1 VRFGELTWSEV
12 QTLAQAGSHPYHRLW
27 CSIADGSVPG
37 GHADSFTTSILMA
50 KRPHSVRPDLIPTD
64 TSDEP
69 DWADPHLDFTRY
81 SRTGVIGSA
90 AHASPELG
98 ERLWDACV
106 GAVISIVRQIATDP
120 ASVGVE
126 PTTGAYGDQNL

>member
-1 VRFGELTWSEV
+1 
-12 QTLAQAGSHPYHRLW
+12 
-27 CSIADGSVPG
+27 
-37 GHADSFTTSILMA
+37 MA
-50 KRPHSVRPDLIPTD
+50 KRPHSVRPDRIPTD
-64 TSDEP
+64 TSEEP

-98 ERLWDACV
+98 ERLWEACV
-106 GAVISIVRQIATDP
+106 GAVISIVRQIVTDP

-126 PTTGAYGDQNL
+126 PTMGAYGDKSL